1 MKTNLLPVLIL
12 LSLCFNFHTVSAQEY
27 ILKGVVQCFETLPVV
42 GAEIQVKSSDQMV
55 TTDDQ
60 GRFTVLVTPK
70 DKLTISAHGFFPQKV
85 KLEEGIKMLAVNLI
99 LKKGKKGKAYAIGY
113 GHVMDE
119 AKLSALVQ
127 LSEEDADFSSY
138 TDMYE
143 LISGRFTGVSISGGE
158 IVIRG
163 ESSLLGSNAAMI
175 IVDGMEVGSGAL
187 NSLSPIDVSSI
198 DVIKDG
204 TAAIYG
210 SRAAGGVVIIQT
222 KKGTRQK

>member
-1 MKTNLLPVLIL
+1 MKTKFLPVLIVVL
-12 LSLCFNFHTVSAQEY
+12 LCFNFPKVNAQEY
-27 ILKGVVQCFETLPVV
+27 MLKGVIQCFETLPVV
-42 GAEIQVKSSDQMV
+42 GAEIYVKS
-55 TTDDQ
+55 TDEIVKTDEQ
-60 GRFTVLVTPK
+60 GKFSVIVTPK
-70 DKLTISAHGFFPQKV
+70 EKLTISAHGFLTQKV

-119 AKLSALVQ
+119 EKLSALVQ

-143 LISGRFTGVSISGGE
+143 LISGRFTGVSISGGQ
-158 IVIRG
+158 IIIRG

-175 IVDGMEVGSGAL
+175 IVDGMEVGSSAL
-187 NSLSPIDVSSI
+187 NSLAPVDVKSI

-210 SRAAGGVVIIQT
+210 SRAAGGVVIIET
-222 KKGTRQK
+222 KKGTRQ